1 MKYLQGRE
9 RGCVLNVCGVD
20 FILFVTSVAAST
32 CFFLYIPVVFIL
44 FYVSLLVHVFLCQLY
59 LSAKCFPSI
68 SFYLRNPSRRV
79 YMFDDLNV
87 YLCMYV
93 YIGKVSDWYICYL
106 LFLHHKKFMFKCVSH
121 TMEPRS
127 PKTGVDRMFHNL

>member
-44 FYVSLLVHVFLCQLY
+44 FYVSLLVHVFVCQLY
-59 LSAKCFPSI
+59 LSAKCSPSI

-87 YLCMYV
+87 YLFMCLLVRFATGTFVTCCSFTTKMY
-93 YIGKVSDWYICYL
+93 
-106 LFLHHKKFMFKCVSH
+106 FQKCVTYHGAQESN
-121 TMEPRS
+121 
-127 PKTGVDRMFHNL
+127 NLG